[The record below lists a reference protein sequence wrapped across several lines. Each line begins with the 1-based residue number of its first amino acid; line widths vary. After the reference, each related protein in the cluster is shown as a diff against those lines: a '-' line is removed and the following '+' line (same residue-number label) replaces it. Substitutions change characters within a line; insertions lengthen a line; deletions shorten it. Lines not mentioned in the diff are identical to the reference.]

1 MTTPPKQYDLNQYQI
16 VLNAFMELRSRG
28 VVVSSQDLEV
38 LKSWADDQLPP
49 ELILKVLES
58 IALENQE
65 NNRIFSTS
73 LKALDRTV
81 RRAVRDLQDF

>member
-1 MTTPPKQYDLNQYQI
+1 MNSRTPIYNLSEYQI

-38 LKSWADDQLPP
+38 LKSWADEQLPP
-49 ELILKVLES
+49 DLIIKVLES
-58 IALENQE
+58 IARESQE
-65 NNRIFSTS
+65 NKKTFSTS

-81 RRAVRDLQDF
+81 RRAVRDMQDY